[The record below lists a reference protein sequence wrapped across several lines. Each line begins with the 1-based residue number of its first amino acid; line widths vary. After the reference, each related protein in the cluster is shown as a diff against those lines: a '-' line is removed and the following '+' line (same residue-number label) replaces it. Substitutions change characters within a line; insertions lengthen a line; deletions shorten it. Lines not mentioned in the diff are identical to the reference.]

1 MVLPLIIVIA
11 IALLLIVFVA
21 SMYNQLV
28 GKRERTRNAF
38 SQIDVQLER
47 RHDLIPNLV
56 ETAKG
61 YLKHESGTLESVIN
75 ARASATQARI
85 EVGGDPTNVEAMKSL
100 GASEG
105 ALGSALGRLLAVS
118 EAYPELKANET
129 MNRLTEELTT
139 TENRIS
145 FARQH
150 YNDSVNGY
158 QTYKTSFPP
167 VAVAGMFGFK
177 DASYLSLDDADKD
190 HKRETVNVSFDDAGS
205 AG

>member
-1 MVLPLIIVIA
+1 MLLLIIVLLVVST
-11 IALLLIVFVA
+11 LLLGLAILV
-21 SMYNQLV
+21 YNKLV
-28 GKRERTRNAF
+28 SHREGTRNAF
-38 SQIDVQLER
+38 AQIDVQLER

-61 YLKHESGTLESVIN
+61 YLAHESETLEGVIA

-85 EVGGDPTNVEAMKSL
+85 NVNGDPTDLAAMQNL

-118 EAYPELKANET
+118 EAYPELKANQT

-139 TENRIS
+139 TENRIT

-150 YNDSVNGY
+150 YNDLVNNY
-158 QTYKTSFPP
+158 QTYKQSFPP
-167 VAVAGMFGFK
+167 VLIAGGFK
-177 DASYLSLDDADKD
+177 FRDAVYLDLDDDAA
-190 HKRETVNVSFDDAGS
+190 KRETIKVSFTETTS
-205 AG
+205 AD